1 MPPSNPIAMR
11 VVVAAGFAAATA
23 AVTGAANAE
32 PAATDKPTSSL
43 SWVRLPGAEGCLSA
57 ADLGG
62 RVEEKLGRAA
72 LVSASAAER
81 SVEARAER
89 LPSGRFRVIV
99 TGSRRDGTTL
109 GSRELEGATCKGL
122 EDGLV
127 LVIALMIDP
136 DAFAAPR
143 PEPVAPVPP
152 VPAPPTVI
160 VQERVVIREVPVVVP
175 AEARP
180 SDMRSVDA
188 RLSVGAA
195 FGRGPCLCGP
205 AVSRDASAGGR
216 ERTGPEAGFL
226 VAGGLRIPAGRRLAV
241 SVGADGAFA
250 GSVTTVAGTLAL
262 CAETP
267 LVGRLRGGLCGGL
280 RGGAYFAQGSGFSSN
295 RAAADGLFDATLA
308 PELTLPVAGRAFVAV
323 AAGLSAPLVRQ
334 RLVVAGPNGAVTPVY
349 TRPAIGGEVLVGV
362 GFAFASSERRP

>member
-1 MPPSNPIAMR
+1 MPRRMPPSNPIAMR
-11 VVVAAGFAAATA
+11 VVVVAGFAAATA
-23 AVTGAANAE
+23 AATGVANAE

-160 VQERVVIREVPVVVP
+160 VQERVVVREVPVLVP
-175 AEARP
+175 TEPRP
-180 SDMRSVDA
+180 SAMRSVDA

-195 FGRGPCLCGP
+195 FGRGP
-205 AVSRDASAGGR
+205 D
-216 ERTGPEAGFL
+216 AGFL
-226 VAGGLRIPAGRRLAV
+226 VAGGLRIPTGSHFAV
-241 SVGADGAFA
+241 SVGAEGAFA